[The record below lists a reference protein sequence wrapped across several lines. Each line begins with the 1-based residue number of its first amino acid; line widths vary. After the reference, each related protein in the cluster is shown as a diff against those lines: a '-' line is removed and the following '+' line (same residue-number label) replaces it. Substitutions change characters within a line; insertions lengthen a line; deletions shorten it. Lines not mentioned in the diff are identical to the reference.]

1 MKIAAAWLSPE
12 KILLVFVVLVFV
24 MGGGARG
31 DIQSLIIL
39 RPLAMVFLVYAVL
52 ALSKDRF
59 VANRSIVFV
68 AAAWAGLSLV
78 HLIPLPPQVWHAL
91 PNRELAVAIDEMVGL
106 DTLWRPLSVVPS
118 RTLNAL
124 LSLSVPLAC
133 LLMAL
138 NLDRNKA
145 VPLVALLTIAAFA
158 SAVVGLLQ
166 VIGGGGN
173 AFYLYRVTND
183 GSAVGLFANRNHN
196 AMLLAIGPALIAACA
211 ALFPVTREAMRG
223 REWLAAGIAIL
234 LIPFILVTQS
244 RAGILLG
251 FIGLV
256 AAWWVYIPPL
266 ESAQRRRQ
274 TSLID
279 PRIIAGTIAA
289 LALVGTTFYFTSG
302 NAIER
307 VGRSDPATEEI
318 RFQIWG
324 PTARTAIEYLPFG
337 SGIGTFVEAYQVAEP
352 AAALRQQYIN
362 HAHNDLLEVLL
373 TGGFP
378 AIAILAVGAFIV
390 LRRGIGY
397 LRTTNSSRQEIVI
410 RRLGATIL
418 LILVLGSAYDYPLRT
433 PTLAMVFALGVA
445 FFAGGGSRMPSGR
458 SDPAD

>member
-1 MKIAAAWLSPE
+1 MKVAAWLSPE
-12 KILLVFVVLVFV
+12 QILLIFAVLVFL

-31 DIQSLIIL
+31 DIQSLIVL
-39 RPLAMVFLVYAVL
+39 RPLAMAFLVYAVL
-52 ALSKDRF
+52 ALGKDRF
-59 VANRSIVFV
+59 VANRSIVLV
-68 AAAWAGLSLV
+68 AAAWVGLALI

-91 PNRELAVAIDEMVGL
+91 PNRGLAVTIDGMVGL
-106 DTLWRPLSVVPS
+106 EALWRPLSIVPS

-124 LSLSVPLAC
+124 LSLGVPLAS
-133 LLMAL
+133 LLIAL
-138 NLDRNKA
+138 NIDRDKA
-145 VPLVALLTIAAFA
+145 LPLVALLTIAALA

-166 VIGGGGN
+166 VIGGNGN

-196 AMLLAIGPALIAACA
+196 AMLLAMGPAFIATCA
-211 ALFPVTREAMRG
+211 ALFPVAREAMRG
-223 REWLAAGIAIL
+223 REWLAAAMAIL

-251 FIGLV
+251 LVGLV

-279 PRIIAGTIAA
+279 PRIIAGTIAT

-307 VGRSDPATEEI
+307 VGRSDTTTEEL
-318 RFQIWG
+318 RLQIWG
-324 PTARTAIEYLPFG
+324 PTASTALDYLPFG
-337 SGIGTFVEAYQVAEP
+337 SGIGTFVEAYQVTEP
-352 AAALRQQYIN
+352 ADALRQQYIN

-373 TGGFP
+373 TGGLP
-378 AIAILAVGAFIV
+378 AIVLIAIAAFII
-390 LRRGIGY
+390 LKRGFGF
-397 LRTTNSSRQEIVI
+397 LKARNSSRQEMVI

-418 LILVLGSAYDYPLRT
+418 LILLLGSAYDYPLRT
-433 PTLAMVFALGVA
+433 PTLAMVFALGVV
-445 FFAGGGSRMPSGR
+445 FFAGRGSRPPEEQVAR
-458 SDPAD
+458 PD